1 MLANR
6 RVQNQSDEDFHI
18 LSEFLCSCDTCPSS
32 EYLYCKFFHLII
44 SNFYNRCYIYIKDLF
59 LVVIVIIIILWREI
73 STIIISVYTPF
84 ITIAIVAF
92 KDFVY

>member
-1 MLANR
+1 ML
-6 RVQNQSDEDFHI
+6 
-18 LSEFLCSCDTCPSS
+18 
-32 EYLYCKFFHLII
+32 
-44 SNFYNRCYIYIKDLF
+44 YIYIKDLF

-84 ITIAIVAF
+84 ITIAIVPF